1 MKPPRKLHIKSYGCQ
16 MNVYDAQRMV
26 DTLAGEG
33 FVETASAEDA
43 DLVILNTCHIR
54 EKASEKVY
62 SELGRLRVAKDEAAR
77 NGREMRIAV
86 AGCVA
91 QAEGEEIIR
100 RAPAVDVV
108 VGPQSYHHLPQL
120 LARAKSHGR
129 ALETEF
135 PVEDK
140 FGFLPA
146 PKPDA
151 IRARG
156 ISAFV
161 TVQEGCDKFCTFC
174 VVPYTRGSEVSRP
187 VARIVDDVKRLADN
201 GVREITLIGQNVN
214 AYHGEGP
221 DGRTWPLGRLL
232 HRLAEIDCIVRL
244 RYSTSHPRDVD
255 DSLIAAHRDL
265 PALMPFVHL
274 PVQSGSDRI
283 LAAMNRKH
291 TADDYRRVID
301 RFRAA
306 RQDIAFSSDFIVGFP
321 GETEGEFAAT
331 LALVMQIGYAGAY
344 SFKYSPRPGTPAAD
358 MRETVSAAEMDERLV
373 RLQELIDSQ
382 QSAFNKAMIGNTV
395 DVLFER
401 AARNP
406 GQIVGRTAWL
416 QPAHVF
422 ASPDIIGQVLPV
434 TIESLER
441 YSLLGELARAS
452 RRRCHLLF
460 RRRPIVSID
469 PFFSKDHGSLN
480 PCQKAHRIHLRL
492 LPAANLTATCKFR
505 PRPRSSSTSTTTAR
519 RLRSSAPTA
528 RISRWSN
535 GGSASSSTR
544 AATTSPSQAPA
555 TAATPRGACWRRSMR
570 RPWRAMISRRAKSK
584 APSAP

>member
-1 MKPPRKLHIKSYGCQ
+1 MTSPRKLHIKSYGCQ

-26 DTLAGEG
+26 DSLGGEG

-43 DLVILNTCHIR
+43 DLVVLNTCHIR

-62 SELGRLRVAKDEAAR
+62 SELGRLPAAKTQAER
-77 NGREMRIAV
+77 QGRQMQIAV

-91 QAEGEEIIR
+91 QAEGDEIIC
-100 RAPAVDVV
+100 RAPVVDIV

-120 LARAKSHGR
+120 IARAKSEGR
-129 ALETEF
+129 AIETEF

-140 FGFLPA
+140 FGFLPQ
-146 PKPDA
+146 PKAAD

-174 VVPYTRGSEVSRP
+174 VVPYTRGNEVSRP
-187 VARIVDDVKRLADN
+187 VEKIIDDVKRLTDN

-221 DGRTWPLGRLL
+221 DGRSWPLGELL
-232 HRLAEIDCIVRL
+232 NRLAEIPRIVRL
-244 RYSTSHPRDVD
+244 RYSTSHPRDVE
-255 DSLIAAHRDL
+255 DSLIEAHRDL

-291 TADDYRRVID
+291 TVRDYLAAIE
-301 RFRAA
+301 RFRKA

-321 GETEGEFAAT
+321 GESEQDFSAT

-344 SFKYSPRPGTPAAD
+344 SFKYSPRPGTPAAE
-358 MRETVSAAEMDERLV
+358 MQETVSAADMDERLV
-373 RLQELIDSQ
+373 RLLEPIDSPQ
-382 QSAFNKAMIGNTV
+382 AAFNRAAIGTTV

-406 GQIVGRTAWL
+406 GQIVGRTVYL
-416 QPAHVF
+416 QPAHVM
-422 ASPDIIGQVLPV
+422 ASPDIIGEILPV
-434 TIESLER
+434 KIESLER
-441 YSLLGELARAS
+441 YSLLGELAVPPS
-452 RRRCHLLF
+452 HSV
-460 RRRPIVSID
+460 RP
-469 PFFSKDHGSLN
+469 
-480 PCQKAHRIHLRL
+480 
-492 LPAANLTATCKFR
+492 
-505 PRPRSSSTSTTTAR
+505 
-519 RLRSSAPTA
+519 
-528 RISRWSN
+528 
-535 GGSASSSTR
+535 ASSSI
-544 AATTSPSQAPA
+544 SI
-555 TAATPRGACWRRSMR
+555 GA
-570 RPWRAMISRRAKSK
+570 
-584 APSAP
+584 